1 MRQSPTCQAVSDPAF
16 TDYLAGAADGLGLT
30 PAAVLE
36 AAEQGHPG
44 RQIARAHLRATA
56 RAVQRGRSAFVRSV
70 LADALAAAAPD
81 GDE

>member
-44 RQIARAHLRATA
+44 RVITRAHLRATA
-56 RAVQRGRSAFVRSV
+56 RGIQWGRGAFVRSV
-70 LADALAAAAPD
+70 LADALAAVE